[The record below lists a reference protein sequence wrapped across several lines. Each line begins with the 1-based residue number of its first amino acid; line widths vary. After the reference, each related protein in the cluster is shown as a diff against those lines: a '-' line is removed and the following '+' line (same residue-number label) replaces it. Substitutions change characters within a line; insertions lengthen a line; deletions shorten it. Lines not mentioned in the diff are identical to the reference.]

1 VTGETLG
8 RQGLAARLEFANLA
22 VDAREAD
29 IRLLCLEAERIHV
42 PVIVV
47 NPVNVALAASHARSA
62 ALRVTAAVAYPVGA
76 YPPEI
81 KALEVEDAIA
91 NGADEIMMLM
101 AVGPFVEGLYQQTEA
116 EMAALVRAAG
126 GRTTKLI
133 VEVGALN
140 PAQKVLAARMAAET
154 GIDTIV
160 TSTGFTPG
168 GFPQGTA
175 DDVAL
180 LAGAVGGGMGVI
192 AAGHIDS
199 SAQARALLE
208 AGAARVCTLAWAG
221 IRRELE
227 EAARAPGGSITRNT
241 SH

>member
-29 IRLLCLEAERIHV
+29 IRLLYLEAERIHV
-42 PVIVV
+42 PVVVV
-47 NPVNVALAASHARSA
+47 NPVNVAFAASHARGA

-81 KALEVEDAIA
+81 KVLEIEDAVA

-133 VEVGALN
+133 VEVGTLTHEQKIRA
-140 PAQKVLAARMAAET
+140 AQMAAEA
-154 GIDTIV
+154 GIDYVV

-168 GFPQGTA
+168 GFPEGTA

-180 LAGAVGGGMGVI
+180 LAGAAGGGMGVI

-208 AGAARVCTLAWAG
+208 AGAARVCTLAGAG

-241 SH
+241 

>member
-1 VTGETLG
+1 VTG
-8 RQGLAARLEFANLA
+8 QGLAGRLELANLA
-22 VDAREAD
+22 VDARETD

-47 NPVNVALAASHARSA
+47 NPVNVAFAASYARDVA
-62 ALRVTAAVAYPVGA
+62 VRVTAAVAYPIGA
-76 YPPEI
+76 YPPKI

-101 AVGPFVEGLYQQTEA
+101 AVGPFIEGLYPQTEA
-116 EMAALVRAAG
+116 EMAALVRAAS

-133 VEVGALN
+133 VEIGALTDE
-140 PAQKVLAARMAAET
+140 QKIHAAHMAAEA
-154 GIDTIV
+154 GIDYVV

-168 GFPQGTA
+168 GFPEGTA

-180 LAGAVGGGMGVI
+180 LAGAAGGGMGVI

-199 SAQARALLE
+199 SAQARALLD
-208 AGAARVCTLAWAG
+208 AGAARVCTLAG
-221 IRRELE
+221 TDIRRELE
-227 EAARAPGGSITRNT
+227 KAARAPG
-241 SH
+241 

>member
-1 VTGETLG
+1 MTGETLG
-8 RQGLAARLEFANLA
+8 EQGLAARLEFANLA

-29 IRLLCLEAERIHV
+29 IRLLCLEAAHVGV
-42 PVIVV
+42 PVVVV
-47 NPVNVALAASHARSA
+47 NPVNVALAASHARGA
-62 ALRVTAAVAYPVGA
+62 PLHVTAAVAYPIGA

-81 KALEVEDAIA
+81 KALEIEDAVE

-133 VEVGALN
+133 VEVGALTHE
-140 PAQKVLAARMAAET
+140 QKIRAVGMAAEA
-154 GIDTIV
+154 GIDIIV

-168 GFPQGTA
+168 GFPEGTV

-180 LAGAVGGGMGVI
+180 LAGAAGDGMGVV
-192 AAGHIDS
+192 AMGHVDS

-208 AGAARVCTLAWAG
+208 AGAARVCTLTGAG

-227 EAARAPGGSITRNT
+227 EAARVPGGSITRNT
-241 SH
+241 